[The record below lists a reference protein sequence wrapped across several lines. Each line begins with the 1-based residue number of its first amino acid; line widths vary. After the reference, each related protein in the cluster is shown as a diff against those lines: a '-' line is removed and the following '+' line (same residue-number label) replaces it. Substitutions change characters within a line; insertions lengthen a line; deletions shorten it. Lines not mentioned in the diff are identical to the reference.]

1 MSEKN
6 IKEKIPYKLFGIVVT
21 VVAIL
26 TFLIMNYNPVPITFI
41 FFTIKVPLTLLFF
54 ILMVFGGVIA
64 TFYWKNRYNKLKD
77 KLDRTEK
84 LLFIKESLEEK
95 TKTLEKYNEEEENG
109 LEV

>member
-95 TKTLEKYNEEEENG
+95 TKTLEKYNEEEEHG